1 MKVVYNA
8 SPTLS
13 KFHRSNAFVRG
24 VRGPVGSGKST
35 GASWE
40 ILRRAREQ
48 APTPTQ
54 DEPPNGEESTRP
66 ARKRKRRSRW
76 AVVRN
81 TYRELED
88 TTLKT
93 WLDWFP
99 EETFGKFNHQ
109 SMTHHI
115 EVNDLDLEV
124 LFRALDRPDDAKKVL
139 SLELTGAWV
148 NEAREVPKGI
158 IDALTDRVGRY
169 PSQRNG
175 GCTWRG
181 VIMDTNSPDD
191 DHWWYR
197 LAEEERPHNWE
208 FFAQPPGVVE
218 VNGRWV
224 TNPDAENLA
233 NLEPGYYETRAAGK
247 NRDHV
252 LVYYANRYGFVLEGK
267 PVYPEFNDNVHVS
280 QEVLEPIPGR
290 TIYVGIDFGLTPA
303 ALFGQKT
310 VSGRWH
316 WIDELV
322 AEDMGAVRFAEVLGP
337 KLRGEYK
344 DFEFEIFGDPSG
356 DNRAQTDEVTPFQI
370 LRSRGIDAYPA
381 PSNDPVLRREAV
393 AGPLNRLVDGLPGL
407 VISPKCK
414 VTRKGMAGGYAYKR
428 LQVSGDER
436 YHDKPDKNRFSHVC
450 EAGQYMMLGAG
461 EGRTVIPY
469 PDDDEDTYDD
479 CYEDQGRSAVG
490 GY

>member
-1 MKVVYNA
+1 M
-8 SPTLS
+8 
-13 KFHRSNAFVRG
+13 
-24 VRGPVGSGKST
+24 
-35 GASWE
+35 
-40 ILRRAREQ
+40 
-48 APTPTQ
+48 
-54 DEPPNGEESTRP
+54 
-66 ARKRKRRSRW
+66 
-76 AVVRN
+76 VRN

-93 WLDWFP
+93 WLDWFT
-99 EETFGKFNHQ
+99 EDSFGRFNHNTM
-109 SMTHHI
+109 SHHI
-115 EVNDLDLEV
+115 KMGDLDLEV

-169 PSQRNG
+169 PSQRHG

-181 VIMDTNSPDD
+181 LVMDTNSPDD

-197 LAEEERPHNWE
+197 LAEEERPDNWE

-218 VNGRWV
+218 VNGKWV
-224 TNPDAENLA
+224 MNPEAENRA

-247 NRDHV
+247 TRDHV
-252 LVYYANRYGFVLEGK
+252 LVYYANQYGFVQEGK
-267 PVYPEFNDNVHVS
+267 PIYPEFNDNVHVS
-280 QEVLEPIPGR
+280 QDVLEPIPGR
-290 TIYVGIDFGLTPA
+290 TIFIGIDFGLTPA
-303 ALFGQKT
+303 AVLGQKT
-310 VSGRWH
+310 TSGRWH

-322 AEDMGAVRFAEVLGP
+322 TEDMGAVRFAELLGA
-337 KLRGEYK
+337 KLRGEYP
-344 DFEFEIFGDPSG
+344 DYEFEIYGDPSG
-356 DNRAQTDEVTPFQI
+356 DSRAQTDEKTPFQI
-370 LRSRGIDAYPA
+370 MRARGIDAYPA

-393 AGPLNRLVDGLPGL
+393 ALPLSRLVDGKPGL

-414 VTRKGMAGGYAYKR
+414 VLRKGMAGGYAYKR

-450 EAGQYMMLGAG
+450 EAGQYQMLGAG
-461 EGRTVIPY
+461 EGRTVIPQP
-469 PDDDEDTYDD
+469 PDDEEEFDDFDE
-479 CYEDQGRSAVG
+479 GRSEIG